1 MESPLGK
8 YICNYRLNIID
19 PYTME
24 DNSLLTLLTEN
35 RTVLHLL
42 RRSNDRNILDIPPEF
57 LPPDGRLSEEGSTF
71 VGEMLQID
79 LSAGKEKEGYNMC
92 LGMDLLK
99 KDLME
104 KGRQEGRQQG
114 MQEERDGL
122 VITMLGKQISPD
134 QIHRMTDIPLS
145 QIFDIAK
152 GNGIL
157 LGK

>member
-1 MESPLGK
+1 
-8 YICNYRLNIID
+8 
-19 PYTME
+19 ME

-42 RRSNDRNILDIPPEF
+42 RHSDDRNILDIPPEF
-57 LPPDGRLSEEGSTF
+57 LPPGGRLSDEGSTF

-104 KGRQEGRQQG
+104 KGRLVGIQEGRQEGILQG
-114 MQEERDGL
+114 MQQGRKEL
-122 VITMLGKQISPD
+122 IVCMLNRQISPV
-134 QIHRMTDIPLS
+134 QIHQMTDIPLN
-145 QIFDIAK
+145 QILDIAK